1 MIDRLLPLLRRSF
14 QLRNNTKIF
23 TVDDE
28 EVTIHENSRVILIY
42 NDLMSVHEELFSQ
55 VYVLRIHRNPEDRL
69 LDFL

>member
-1 MIDRLLPLLRRSF
+1 MVDRLLPLLRRSF
-14 QLRNNTKIF
+14 QLRNNTKTF

-42 NDLMSVHEELFSQ
+42 NDLLNVHEELFSQ
-55 VYVLRIHRNPEDRL
+55 VYVLSIHRNPEDRL